1 VRSVELKKRYGI
13 ERDPGFIDNGGY
25 LRGHAHNNYLE
36 ALASTGIF
44 GGLAF
49 LAFCVYWTGEALRSR
64 YAFIFVPLIAAFLVS
79 GLFTNTF
86 FDSETL
92 NCILLLYLFSQWTFR
107 WEETNPLIP
116 PLSPV

>member
-1 VRSVELKKRYGI
+1 MV
-13 ERDPGFIDNGGY
+13 
-25 LRGHAHNNYLE
+25 
-36 ALASTGIF
+36 
-44 GGLAF
+44 
-49 LAFCVYWTGEALRSR
+49 
-64 YAFIFVPLIAAFLVS
+64 AFLVS